1 MRAGGA
7 PLGRGGADPGRSAVN
22 YPAAFAELTAATARL
37 LAAGPPEANE
47 GPLPAAEAPRALAA
61 RDAVVSEV
69 RALTGLLTGP
79 SAGAR
84 GTPELAQ
91 LVDDPAHVLGD
102 ALRALPTFSPSRAAP
117 TEMLGAGDAWAVAGR
132 AAIALEARHDAVWE
146 LPGASAWSALRD
158 VAELAGARLG
168 WWTDAAGA
176 VRPSH
181 TAQLAAAATA
191 HRRRLAG
198 QRAAAEAAA
207 GSAATPA
214 RRREHLAAI
223 RATLAERRRPA

>member
-1 MRAGGA
+1 MTRTARALIDRHRGEHMK
-7 PLGRGGADPGRSAVN
+7 LG
-22 YPAAFAELTAATARL
+22 FALQLVTAAPDGAAHWHTAPVHSP
-37 LAAGPPEANE
+37 AGW
-47 GPLPAAEAPRALAA
+47 
-61 RDAVVSEV
+61 
-69 RALTGLLTGP
+69 
-79 SAGAR
+79 
-84 GTPELAQ
+84 
-91 LVDDPAHVLGD
+91 
-102 ALRALPTFSPSRAAP
+102 LR
-117 TEMLGAGDAWAVAGR
+117 
-132 AAIALEARHDAVWE
+132 
-146 LPGASAWSALRD
+146 
-158 VAELAGARLG
+158 ARLG

-214 RRREHLAAI
+214 QRREHLAAI